1 MLGYQIVSLDH
12 PGCARWMR
20 GVLTTD
26 QTFTLALQKD
36 IVRCRPDANEHSESK
51 PYALNTIELLSRPLD
66 GGQIS

>member
-1 MLGYQIVSLDH
+1 
-12 PGCARWMR
+12 MR